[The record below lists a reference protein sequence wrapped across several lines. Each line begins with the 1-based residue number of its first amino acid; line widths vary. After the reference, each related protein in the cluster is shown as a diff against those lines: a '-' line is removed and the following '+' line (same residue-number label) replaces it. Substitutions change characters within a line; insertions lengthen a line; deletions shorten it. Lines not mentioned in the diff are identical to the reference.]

1 MGRSHSV
8 NRPVGASP
16 GLFRRWQLPALC
28 RVAVRRALVL
38 AVLVVVAPG
47 CFGPAV
53 GGSTLGMRSQSG
65 LVRLTETSFG
75 LLIYPCVER
84 FVVSEVVLSAVDLGE
99 THVILREQYPT
110 PARPRDLIVS
120 TDAAAQPAVAGGIR
134 EIVNAE
140 LLDRFN
146 NDDTYLTSID
156 FDHFLDLE
164 AFAPDGTDVSGGS
177 TLGGRFRVDVGR
189 VTGMDL
195 DPVRLDEVRCPDEDG
210 PAWDV
215 AAP

>member
-1 MGRSHSV
+1 M
-8 NRPVGASP
+8 
-16 GLFRRWQLPALC
+16 
-28 RVAVRRALVL
+28 
-38 AVLVVVAPG
+38 LVVVSTG

-53 GGSTLGMRSQSG
+53 GGSTLGMRSRSG

-84 FVVSEVVLSAVDLGE
+84 FVVSEVVLSDVDLNGE

-110 PARPRDLIVS
+110 PVRPGDLIVS

-156 FDHFLDLE
+156 VDHFLALD

-177 TLGGRFRVDVGR
+177 SLGGRFRVDAGR
-189 VTGMDL
+189 VSGLGL

-215 AAP
+215 ATP

>member
-1 MGRSHSV
+1 M
-8 NRPVGASP
+8 
-16 GLFRRWQLPALC
+16 LM
-28 RVAVRRALVL
+28 
-38 AVLVVVAPG
+38 VVSTS

-84 FVVSEVVLSAVDLGE
+84 FVVSEVVLSDVDLNGE

-110 PARPRDLIVS
+110 PVRPRDLIVS
-120 TDAAAQPAVAGGIR
+120 TDTAAQPAVAGGIR

-146 NDDTYLTSID
+146 HDDTYLTSIEPKK
-156 FDHFLDLE
+156 FLDLE
-164 AFAPDGTDVSGGS
+164 AFAPDGTNVAGGVN
-177 TLGGRFRVDVGR
+177 LGDRFTVDVGR
-189 VTGMDL
+189 VSGMDL

-215 AAP
+215 ATP

>member
-1 MGRSHSV
+1 
-8 NRPVGASP
+8 
-16 GLFRRWQLPALC
+16 
-28 RVAVRRALVL
+28 VRRALLL
-38 AVLVVVAPG
+38 AMLMVVSAG

-84 FVVSEVVLSAVDLGE
+84 FVVSEVVLSEVDLDE

-110 PARPRDLIVS
+110 PVRPRDLIVS
-120 TDAAAQPAVAGGIR
+120 TDAAAQPAVPDGVR
-134 EIVNAE
+134 EIVDAE

-146 NDDTYLTSID
+146 NDETYLTSID
-156 FDHFLDLE
+156 FDHFLNLE
-164 AFAPDGTDVSGGS
+164 AFAPDGTDVSGLM
-177 TLGGRFRVDVGR
+177 TLRHRFSVDVGR
-189 VTGMDL
+189 VEGMDL